1 MRSKNPE
8 IRNNST
14 CKDPVARRAMSSSVC
29 DQSHQSRCA
38 LCKERL
44 RGVHSHPGQWKS
56 DLQQLLQEHNPCIPL
71 SACVCR
77 ADELSFFQNA
87 WFISGTQEFPGTL
100 ADTIPGREEQGFLS
114 FVRLVGTVYFKKH
127 LAEFIHST
135 PRALYTSLT
144 QSGLGPVQQYKLFIE
159 SIRDSVWSRIQFED
173 ELPPSFDALW
183 RHWLRTCWVSNM
195 WSQALQNHMTLLDLT
210 QYGWMV
216 VEEKL
221 ECDWESAE
229 NQTAVRERVG
239 LLFRGCSCSSV
250 TACSSR
256 RCSCVKKGIKC
267 GPGCRC
273 RNCSNAVS
281 AAASAAWT
289 QQQSI
294 IEIEQEELQHDDSL
308 RRECGEEWVPEEN
321 EELDDE
327 DEFIAC
333 H

>member
-1 MRSKNPE
+1 
-8 IRNNST
+8 
-14 CKDPVARRAMSSSVC
+14 
-29 DQSHQSRCA
+29 
-38 LCKERL
+38 
-44 RGVHSHPGQWKS
+44 
-56 DLQQLLQEHNPCIPL
+56 
-71 SACVCR
+71 
-77 ADELSFFQNA
+77 
-87 WFISGTQEFPGTL
+87 
-100 ADTIPGREEQGFLS
+100 
-114 FVRLVGTVYFKKH
+114 
-127 LAEFIHST
+127 
-135 PRALYTSLT
+135 
-144 QSGLGPVQQYKLFIE
+144 
-159 SIRDSVWSRIQFED
+159 
-173 ELPPSFDALW
+173 
-183 RHWLRTCWVSNM
+183 M

-281 AAASAAWT
+281 AAASAART

-308 RRECGEEWVPEEN
+308 RRECGEEWVQEEN
-321 EELDDE
+321 EDVSSSSELDDE

>member
-14 CKDPVARRAMSSSVC
+14 CKGPVARRAMSSSVC

-87 WFISGTQEFPGTL
+87 WFTP

-114 FVRLVGTVYFKKH
+114 FVRLVGTVYLKKH
-127 LAEFIHST
+127 LAEFM
-135 PRALYTSLT
+135 YTSLT
-144 QSGLGPVQQYKLFIE
+144 QSGLGHVQQHMLFIE

-183 RHWLRTCWVSNM
+183 QHWLRTCWVSNM

-210 QYGWMV
+210 QYGLMV

-256 RCSCVKKGIKC
+256 RCSCVKKGINPIM
-267 GPGCRC
+267 GRC
-273 RNCSNAVS
+273 
-281 AAASAAWT
+281 T
-289 QQQSI
+289 F
-294 IEIEQEELQHDDSL
+294 L
-308 RRECGEEWVPEEN
+308 
-321 EELDDE
+321 
-327 DEFIAC
+327 
-333 H
+333 